1 MLFDVMNAL
10 QCPVCG
16 SRLVIAKKSVR
27 CASGH
32 SFDIAAQGYLNLL
45 AGGAHTGTADT
56 AEMVSAR
63 DAFLRAG
70 HFSVIARQVVLAIEP
85 HFAGPEWGDA
95 PLLVEVGAGTGYYL
109 AEALEAFEGAAGV
122 ALDIS
127 KYAMRRAAK
136 AHPRIGAVVCDAW
149 GSLPIRDGQADAVLD
164 IFAPRNPS
172 EFHRVL
178 KPAGVLVVVTPTCDH
193 LAEIVGPLGLL
204 GVEGEKAARLERT
217 LEPHFVP
224 SGTEQVVE
232 RLTLSHGE
240 VATLVGMGPSAY
252 HVDAER
258 LGERIASL
266 PEPLDV
272 TVSVS
277 VATYAPRP
285 DTV

>member
-1 MLFDVMNAL
+1 MLSDVINAL
-10 QCPVCG
+10 ECPVCG
-16 SRLVIAKKSVR
+16 SRLDTAEKSVR

-45 AGGAHTGTADT
+45 PGGAHTGTADT

-63 DAFLRAG
+63 DSFLRAG
-70 HFSVIARQVVLAIEP
+70 HFSAIAHQVVLAIEP
-85 HFAGPEWGDA
+85 HLVGSKRGEA

-109 AEALEAFEGAAGV
+109 AEALEAFQGSAGV

-127 KYAMRRAAK
+127 KYAMRRTAK

-149 GSLPIRDGQADAVLD
+149 APLPIRDGRADVVLD
-164 IFAPRNPS
+164 IFAPRNPA
-172 EFHRVL
+172 EFRRVL
-178 KPAGVLVVVTPTCDH
+178 KPTGVLVVVTPTRDH

-204 GVEGEKAARLERT
+204 GVEGEKASRLERT
-217 LEPHFVP
+217 LEPNFAP
-224 SGTEQVVE
+224 LGAEQVVE
-232 RLTLSHGE
+232 RLTLSHAE
-240 VATLVGMGPSAY
+240 VATLVGMGPSAH
-252 HVDAER
+252 HVDAKRLEER
-258 LGERIASL
+258 VAAL

-285 DTV
+285 NTA